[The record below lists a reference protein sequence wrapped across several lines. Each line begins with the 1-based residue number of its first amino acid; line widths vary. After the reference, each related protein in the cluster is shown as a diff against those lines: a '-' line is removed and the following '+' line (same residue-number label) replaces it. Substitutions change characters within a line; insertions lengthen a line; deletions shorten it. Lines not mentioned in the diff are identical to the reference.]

1 MYCACS
7 IIVKLM
13 REVCMSARAAGRKVE
28 SCTLSEWG
36 GELEIQALSRCLRES
51 VLVYS
56 ADAPELCMSPE
67 EAEGDAGRRPP
78 LRISY
83 HKHYYALGAH
93 YNSVVPLC

>member
-1 MYCACS
+1 MC
-7 IIVKLM
+7 
-13 REVCMSARAAGRKVE
+13 ARAAGRKVE

-56 ADAPELCMSPE
+56 ADAPELRMSPE
-67 EAEGDAGRRPP
+67 GPGGAGEEGDADRRPP